1 MLGVIGMRLIACFSL
16 FFSLSVLAEDPKELI
31 SKFNQLDPVKD
42 ESARKEILLKILDQ
56 YDGPT
61 PEQMLSVAFKMRDQA
76 LLVVSSP
83 EKKDCMLNP
92 KTVKEDEVKKE
103 CVVCSFFDEKNPDKK
118 IMFLGNMPTKNG
130 IFSPDEVSITYNG
143 LNDQPMHGLSEKFY
157 NIGDDVNGHTYG
169 SNLNVKLDY
178 DWGNFT
184 FDYGSDLYVLS
195 YDTMV
200 NGKNRH
206 YTTSDGTRKFLQ
218 EADEHTYFRFGTLL
232 YLDPKEKINLG
243 ENGINKY
250 VKFGLAYEI
259 DSDQGI
265 GKLGAISHREWWHSI
280 GGARNNE
287 YINHRVDRDE
297 YKVDLKYG
305 TEFYYSMWKLGFC
318 SSIEGGLSASTT
330 GRVSLASDLKAQINS
345 GTLLGFS
352 RTDPLFA
359 INVKAGIYH
368 PLKAGSE
375 GSIEND
381 PRYNPFLTNR
391 NYSMIGDLNTAYGSV
406 GVEIGGKNIRF
417 AVDAI
422 VEKNKWSDR
431 DVLWMTSLKI
441 KF

>member
-1 MLGVIGMRLIACFSL
+1 
-16 FFSLSVLAEDPKELI
+16 
-31 SKFNQLDPVKD
+31 
-42 ESARKEILLKILDQ
+42 
-56 YDGPT
+56 
-61 PEQMLSVAFKMRDQA
+61 
-76 LLVVSSP
+76 
-83 EKKDCMLNP
+83 MLNP
-92 KTVKEDEVKKE
+92 KTVKEEVVKNE

-118 IMFLGNMPTKNG
+118 VMMLGNLPSVNG
-130 IFSPDEVSITYNG
+130 IFHPDEVSITYNG
-143 LNDQPMHGLSEKFY
+143 LNDQPMHGFSENFY

-200 NGKNRH
+200 NGKPRH
-206 YTTSDGTRKFLQ
+206 ETTSDGTRKFLQ

-243 ENGINKY
+243 ENSMNKY
-250 VKFGLAYEI
+250 LKFGLAYEI

-265 GKLGAISHREWWHSI
+265 GKMGAISHREWWHSI

-287 YINHRVDRDE
+287 YINHFKDRKE
-297 YKVDLKYG
+297 FKVDAKYG
-305 TEFYYSMWKLGFC
+305 TEFYHSMWKLGFC
-318 SSIEGGLSASTT
+318 SSIEAGLSASST
-330 GRVSLASDLKAQINS
+330 GRINVISDIKAQINS
-345 GTLLGFS
+345 GTLLGFR

-359 INVKAGIYH
+359 INVKAGINH
-368 PLKAGSE
+368 PIKSGSGYSVE
-375 GSIEND
+375 TD

-391 NYSMIGDLNTAYGSV
+391 NYSMIGDLSTAYGSV
-406 GVEIGGKNIRF
+406 GVEVGGKNIRF

-422 VEKNKWSDR
+422 VEKNKWSDK
-431 DVLWMTSLKI
+431 DILWMTSLKI

>member
-1 MLGVIGMRLIACFSL
+1 MFKKIIFAFI
-16 FFSLSVLAEDPKELI
+16 LSISAFAETPQELI
-31 SKFNQLDPVKD
+31 EKFNQLDPVTEEAK
-42 ESARKEILLKILDQ
+42 RKEILLKILEQ

-61 PEQMLSVAFKMRDQA
+61 PEQMLTVAFKMRDQA
-76 LLVVSSP
+76 MLVVSSP
-83 EKKDCMLNP
+83 EKKDCALSP
-92 KTVKEDEVKKE
+92 KTVKDEEVKKE
-103 CVVCSFFDEKNPDKK
+103 CVVCSCFDEKNPDKK
-118 IMFLGNMPTKNG
+118 IIFLGNMPSKNG

-143 LNDQPMHGLSEKFY
+143 LNDQPGHGLSEKFY

-200 NGKNRH
+200 NGKPRH

-259 DSDQGI
+259 DSDTGI
-265 GKLGAISHREWWHSI
+265 GKMGAISHREWWHSI

-287 YINHRVDRDE
+287 YINHRADRDE
-297 YKVDLKYG
+297 FKVDLKYG
-305 TEFYYSMWKLGFC
+305 TEFYHSMWKLGFC

-330 GRVSLASDLKAQINS
+330 GRVSVASDIKAQINS
-345 GTLLGFS
+345 GTLLGF
-352 RTDPLFA
+352 
-359 INVKAGIYH
+359 
-368 PLKAGSE
+368 
-375 GSIEND
+375 
-381 PRYNPFLTNR
+381 
-391 NYSMIGDLNTAYGSV
+391 
-406 GVEIGGKNIRF
+406 
-417 AVDAI
+417 
-422 VEKNKWSDR
+422 
-431 DVLWMTSLKI
+431 
-441 KF
+441 

>member
-1 MLGVIGMRLIACFSL
+1 MKLFIFTSILFSISA
-16 FFSLSVLAEDPKELI
+16 FADSPKELI
-31 SKFNQLDPVKD
+31 EKFNQLDPVNAAA
-42 ESARKEILLKILDQ
+42 ERKEILLKILDQ

-83 EKKDCMLNP
+83 EKKDCALTP
-92 KTVKEDEVKKE
+92 KTVTEDIVKKE

-118 IMFLGNMPTKNG
+118 IIMLGNIPTKNG
-130 IFSPDEVSITYNG
+130 IFSPEDVTITYNG

-200 NGKNRH
+200 NGKPRH
-206 YTTSDGTRKFLQ
+206 YTTSDTTRKFLQ
-218 EADEHTYFRFGTLL
+218 EANEHTYFRFGTLL

-243 ENGINKY
+243 ENSINKY

-265 GKLGAISHREWWHSI
+265 GKLGAISHREWWHSV

-287 YINHRVDRDE
+287 YINHRDDRDE

-305 TEFYYSMWKLGFC
+305 TEFYYAMGKLGFC
-318 SSIEGGLSASTT
+318 STLEGGLSASTT
-330 GRVSLASDLKAQINS
+330 GRVSVASDIKAQINS
-345 GTLLGFS
+345 GTLLGFK
-352 RTDPLFA
+352 RTDPLIA

-368 PLKAGSE
+368 PIKSGRE
-375 GSIEND
+375 GAIETD
-381 PRYNPFLTNR
+381 SRYSPFLTNR
-391 NYSMIGDLNTAYGSV
+391 NYSMVGDLSTAYGSV
-406 GVEIGGKNIRF
+406 GVEVGGKNIRF

-422 VEKNKWSDR
+422 VEKNKWSDK
-431 DVLWMTSLKI
+431 DILWMTSLKI